1 MVKGVK
7 KSNSLQESFRYA
19 MEGIMYTIRTQ
30 RNMRIHIIIGMFVVL
45 FSLYLGVSGRDLAI
59 LLILIS
65 LVWVAELLNTSIEI
79 FLDFITQKEDKDVKH
94 IKDIQAGIVLVFAVF
109 SVLSGIIIIKP
120 YIYKLFY
127 R

>member
-30 RNMRIHIIIGMFVVL
+30 RNMRIHIIIGMFVLL

-79 FLDFITQKEDKDVKH
+79 FLDFITQKEDKDIKH

>member
-7 KSNSLQESFRYA
+7 KSSSLQESFRYA

-79 FLDFITQKEDKDVKH
+79 FLDFITQKEDKDIKH

>member
-7 KSNSLQESFRYA
+7 KSSSLQESFRYA

-79 FLDFITQKEDKDVKH
+79 FLDFITQKENKDIKH

>member
-79 FLDFITQKEDKDVKH
+79 FLDFITQKEDKDIKH